1 MAKRLPLL
9 AVVFLCLFSLTAFAD
24 TLTLTPPTGNVLGFG
39 AGGTRGDI
47 VTMTGDFTLTSIG
60 IQGEINLG
68 AQLTFSAYVYTD
80 VNGSG
85 GVPLALGPPQLITGD
100 GTEQFF
106 DLPISYTLQAGQSY
120 DIGIDFHSFNDPNLQ
135 IHYYF
140 FDSGQNPPFS
150 VGPVTVLDG
159 EESHCGP
166 CNVFAPNLRL
176 MGSQQTGVP
185 EPGTLVMFGT
195 GVLGL
200 AGALRRK
207 LVG

>member
-1 MAKRLPLL
+1 MAKRLSLL
-9 AVVFLCLFSLTAFAD
+9 AVAFLCLFCVTAFAD

-47 VTMTGDFTLTSIG
+47 ITMTGDFTLTSIG
-60 IQGEINLG
+60 IQAEINNG
-68 AQLTFSAYVYTD
+68 AQLTFSAYVYD
-80 VNGSG
+80 DENGT
-85 GVPLALGPPQLITGD
+85 GVIPLALGTPMLLTGD
-100 GTEQFF
+100 GTEQFY
-106 DLPISYTLQAGQSY
+106 DLPISFTLQSGQSY

-166 CNVFAPNLRL
+166 CNVFAPNLRITS
-176 MGSQQTGVP
+176 GQTGVP